1 MRALFSLLLALA
13 LSSTFMPVNAQPS
26 GAMGENFIYL
36 VESGD
41 TLSDLSELYTARS
54 AHWRELQ
61 GLNQISD
68 ELQLPVAKA
77 LKIPFSMIP
86 VVASEAV
93 ITHSKGDVWVNESV
107 IEENQTLK
115 AGDVVRTGT
124 TGFITLQLED
134 QSTLTLPNNSQL
146 YIKQLNAFER
156 TKLIDT
162 ILELQEGSVES
173 RVAPEQPGVGR
184 FEINT
189 PISITGVRGTD
200 LRVHTNTNTART
212 ELITGKAHLNT
223 AQVNYQ
229 NLLQAQGASINTDG
243 SYVIRPLLPAPAL
256 TEPVRGNQGWQTT
269 ITPVVDADHYVVQ
282 IAQAA
287 DGTSL
292 VNSTEVFAASGASGA
307 SGAEQL
313 TVTLTP
319 NGPGLHYAFIRAVD
333 ENGLMGIDAA
343 LSFPGQGVLI
353 SRNGAPILSRDG
365 QAVLLTNY

>member
-1 MRALFSLLLALA
+1 MRALFSLPLLLALA
-13 LSSTFMPVNAQPS
+13 LSNAFIPANAQPS

-54 AHWRELQ
+54 ANWRELQ
-61 GLNQISD
+61 GLNQVSD
-68 ELQLPVAKA
+68 ELQLPIAKE
-77 LKIPFSMIP
+77 LKIPFRMIP
-86 VVASEAV
+86 VVATEAV
-93 ITHSKGDVWVNESV
+93 ITHSKGDVWINESA
-107 IEENQTLK
+107 IKNNQTLK
-115 AGDVVRTGT
+115 AGDVVRTGA

-134 QSTLTLPNNSQL
+134 KSTLSLPNNSQL

-156 TKLIDT
+156 TQLIDA
-162 ILELQEGSVES
+162 ILELQEGTVES

-200 LRVHTNTNTART
+200 LRVHTSAETART

-223 AQVNYQ
+223 AQTRYQ
-229 NLLQAQGASINTDG
+229 NLLQAQGANIKTDG
-243 SYVIRPLLPAPAL
+243 SYAIVPLLPAPAL
-256 TEPVRGNQGWQTT
+256 TEPVRTSQGWQTT
-269 ITPVVDADHYVVQ
+269 ITPVTDADHYVVQ
-282 IAQAA
+282 IALAA

-292 VNSTEVFAASGASGA
+292 VSRSEISPSNKTDDES
-307 SGAEQL
+307 L
-313 TVTLTP
+313 TVILTP
-319 NGPGLHYAFIRAVD
+319 SGPGKHYAFIRAVD

-353 SRNGAPILSRDG
+353 SRDGAPVLSSNN
-365 QAVLLTNY
+365 QPILLTLY

>member
-1 MRALFSLLLALA
+1 MRTLLSLFLALA
-13 LSSTFMPVNAQPS
+13 LSSVILPAQAQPS

-68 ELQLPVAKA
+68 ELQLPIAKA

-86 VVASEAV
+86 VVATEAV
-93 ITHSKGDVWVNESV
+93 ITHSKGDVWVNESA
-107 IEENQTLK
+107 IEKNQTLK
-115 AGDVVRTGT
+115 AGDVVRTGA

-156 TKLIDT
+156 TQLIDA

-184 FEINT
+184 FEIKT
-189 PISITGVRGTD
+189 PMSITGVRGTD
-200 LRVHTNTNTART
+200 LRVHTHTNTART

-223 AQVNYQ
+223 AQANYQ
-229 NLLQAQGASINTDG
+229 NLLEAQGATISADG
-243 SYVIRPLLPAPAL
+243 SYRIVPLLPAPAL
-256 TEPVRGNQGWQTT
+256 TETRRGGQGWQTT
-269 ITPVVDADHYVVQ
+269 ISPVENADHYVVQ
-282 IAQAA
+282 IALAA

-292 VNSTEVFAASGASGA
+292 VRSTEVPAAD
-307 SGAEQL
+307 GAEPL
-313 TVTLTP
+313 TVTLSP
-319 NGPGLHYAFIRAVD
+319 SGPGLHYAFIRAVD
-333 ENGLMGIDAA
+333 KNGLMGIDAA

-353 SRNGAPILSRDG
+353 SRNGAPILSNNN
-365 QAVLLTNY
+365 QPILLTLY